1 MNNTAGY
8 EDSPPSYPG
17 SAAGGRGYV
26 PTLYI
31 ARDYACILYNILVVG
46 VIMGLTSRLF
56 QPIAWSPVENVP
68 TVPAYSLV
76 SGRECPNCS
85 SL

>member
-1 MNNTAGY
+1 MNNPSSY

-26 PTLYI
+26 STLYI
-31 ARDYACILYNILVVG
+31 ARDYACILVVG
-46 VIMGLTSRLF
+46 VIMGLM
-56 QPIAWSPVENVP
+56 
-68 TVPAYSLV
+68 Y
-76 SGRECPNCS
+76 SGRGRPDCS